1 MTFSSWRLQENLS
14 GMTWCHSFKATTRME
29 EIFWSGSRLF
39 YHRRWS
45 SVWLR
50 WWLEGEDQ
58 NADQW
63 WSQESK
69 WRRLGWVRTTKTWS
83 LRRNKVSW
91 EELKSWWLS
100 SSPSSLSSLSSL
112 FLSTRGPYWMLVNST
127 IFTPSAGDLTRSSP
141 LSLLSLSLYCFPG
154 EIIVIV
160 TTMEEVLN
168 MKLDKYCGSQG
179 SSRITAEGN
188 CKVRL
193 M

>member
-1 MTFSSWRLQENLS
+1 MAFSSWRLQENLS

-39 YHRRWS
+39 YHWRWS
-45 SVWLR
+45 WVWLR
-50 WWLEGEDQ
+50 WWFEGEDQ

-100 SSPSSLSSLSSL
+100 SSPSSLSSLSIQKASL
-112 FLSTRGPYWMLVNST
+112 FLGVNSS
-127 IFTPSAGDLTRSSP
+127 FTEECHYHHCFCPPGGLTGCWSTPPYSHHP
-141 LSLLSLSLYCFPG
+141 Q
-154 EIIVIV
+154 VIWQDHHHYHYYHCPFTV
-160 TTMEEVLN
+160 
-168 MKLDKYCGSQG
+168 SQG
-179 SSRITAEGN
+179 RS
-188 CKVRL
+188 L
-193 M
+193 W